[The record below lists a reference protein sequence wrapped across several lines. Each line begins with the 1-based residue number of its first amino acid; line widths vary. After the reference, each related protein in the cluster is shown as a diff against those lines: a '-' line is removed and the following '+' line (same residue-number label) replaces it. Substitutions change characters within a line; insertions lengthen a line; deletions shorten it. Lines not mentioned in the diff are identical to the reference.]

1 MTRWYNKEVARMG
14 HRLEQVAVDVEPG
27 EGGRGHTLH
36 SARQRCCLALVEIRL
51 TLEGKQKL
59 LY

>member
-1 MTRWYNKEVARMG
+1 MTRWYNKEVARME
-14 HRLEQVAVDVEPG
+14 HRLQQVAVDVEPG
-27 EGGRGHTLH
+27 EGWRGHTLH